1 MFTIRH
7 ELSAWETG
15 LYKASKVVFWGGLAG
30 AIVALQSIVSNWHPL
45 SPSGG
50 AELVLVNALLVLV
63 VGWVQAH
70 QRIKQAIATS
80 KLTPPAPLPADVPPV
95 TPAV

>member
-1 MFTIRH
+1 MFTIEH
-7 ELSAWETG
+7 QLSAWETG

-70 QRIKQAIATS
+70 QQIKQANTP
-80 KLTPPAPLPADVPPV
+80 TPPAPLPADVPPV